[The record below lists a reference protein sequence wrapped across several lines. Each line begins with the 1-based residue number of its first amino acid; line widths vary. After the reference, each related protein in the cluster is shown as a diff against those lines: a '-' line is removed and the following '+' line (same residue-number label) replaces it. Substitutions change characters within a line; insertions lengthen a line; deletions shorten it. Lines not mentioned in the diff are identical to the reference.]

1 MLISRPKQQDPD
13 RGAPTGRPRRKLIF
27 FGGKRPFLGGELLIV
42 FVLLEVYGEL
52 RKLADT
58 RYATALSHAQ
68 DILRFE
74 RFLHLDVEL
83 GMNRWL
89 TEHRLPERIA
99 SEWYQ
104 HTHTW
109 FTIAILL
116 WCYLSGSSIYRPA
129 RNSLILINLVGL
141 AIFFAVPVMP
151 PRLIP
156 DAGYIDTVADAGY
169 GVTHSDP
176 ITMSPAQYAAMP
188 SLHMAWSLWVMIVAF
203 LLLRRYRVKWL
214 TIIHPAMTG
223 IVIMATANHYLM
235 DVVAGAAVAVASF
248 VAVGLVWAGEGT
260 PYFGGQLI
268 RRNRVAAR
276 AQPVIHE
283 PSPSIP
289 ATAKPKANAGAT
301 AAASAGA
308 TASASA
314 SATASAEAAA
324 SGRSGSNGVGVVRSA
339 SPGPGP
345 GDQGPAGQDDGDLGQ
360 DVPGPGAQQVQG

>member
-1 MLISRPKQQDPD
+1 MLILRPKQQDPE
-13 RGAPTGRPRRKLIF
+13 RGARRGRPRF
-27 FGGKRPFLGGELLIV
+27 KRPFLGGELLIV

-58 RYATALSHAQ
+58 RYSTALAHAH
-68 DILRFE
+68 DILRIE

-89 TEHRLPERIA
+89 TRHRLPERIA

-116 WCYLSGSSIYRPA
+116 WCYLAGSSIYRPA

-141 AIFFAVPVMP
+141 GIFFALPVMP

-188 SLHMAWSLWVMIVAF
+188 SLHMAWSLWVMIVTF
-203 LLLRRYRVKWL
+203 LLLRRYRIRWL
-214 TIIHPAMTG
+214 AIIHPAMTG

-235 DVVAGAAVAVASF
+235 DVVAGAVLAWGSF
-248 VAVGLVWAGEGT
+248 LAFGLVWAGKGEI
-260 PYFGGQLI
+260 YFGGQLI
-268 RRNRVAAR
+268 RRPRPVT
-276 AQPVIHE
+276 PTDVVIHE
-283 PSPSIP
+283 PSPTIP
-289 ATAKPKANAGAT
+289 KVTPKPVPNTVRKAVSKNGET
-301 AAASAGA
+301 TGLSGVSA
-308 TASASA
+308 
-314 SATASAEAAA
+314 
-324 SGRSGSNGVGVVRSA
+324 
-339 SPGPGP
+339 GPGP
-345 GDQGPAGQDDGDLGQ
+345 GDQGPGDQNDGDLSQ
-360 DVPGPGAQQVQG
+360 DVPGPGAKQIQG

>member
-13 RGAPTGRPRRKLIF
+13 RGAPTGRPRRKLLF

-89 TEHRLPERIA
+89 TEHRLPERMA

-156 DAGYIDTVADAGY
+156 DGGYIDTVADAGY

-214 TIIHPAMTG
+214 AIIHPAMTG

-235 DVVAGAAVAVASF
+235 DVAAGAAVAVASF

-268 RRNRVAAR
+268 RRHRAATP

-289 ATAKPKANAGAT
+289 ATPATSKAT
-301 AAASAGA
+301 A
-308 TASASA
+308 
-314 SATASAEAAA
+314 
-324 SGRSGSNGVGVVRSA
+324 GRSGSNGVVRSA

-345 GDQGPAGQDDGDLGQ
+345 GDQGPAGQDDPDLGQ